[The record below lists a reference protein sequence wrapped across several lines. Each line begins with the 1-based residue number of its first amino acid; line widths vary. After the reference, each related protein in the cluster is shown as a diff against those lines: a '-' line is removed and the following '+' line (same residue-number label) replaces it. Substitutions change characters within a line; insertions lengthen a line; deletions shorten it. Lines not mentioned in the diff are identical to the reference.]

1 MINANE
7 LRIGNLVKLNNTK
20 ARPKEV
26 GNFAEVLAIDS
37 EHSFN
42 EYKGTVTIKPFGELN
57 SYGQFVVFIEPI
69 ELTPEIFEK
78 CGFRESKKQPVHF
91 INLENP
97 AKQLELLKSGE
108 YFYPAIYQP
117 AEVSSE
123 NDAMVYINRIQH
135 LHQLQNLYFA
145 LTNSELNYTP

>member
-7 LRIGNLVKLNNTK
+7 LRIGNLVKLNNPK

-57 SYGQFVVFIEPI
+57 SYGQFFVFIEPI
-69 ELTPEIFEK
+69 ELTPEILEK
-78 CGFRESKKQPVHF
+78 CGAENFPSGKNDFSLHGLLITWAECRNVYTHNGKELP
-91 INLENP
+91 NL
-97 AKQLELLKSGE
+97 
-108 YFYPAIYQP
+108 
-117 AEVSSE
+117 
-123 NDAMVYINRIQH
+123 H
-135 LHQLQNLYFA
+135 TLQNYIFA
-145 LTNSELNYTP
+145 LTGKELNYQP